1 MKETFGLMD
10 FIRAKAELPKI
21 KEPRYGSQ
29 LKHRANLHD
38 MLRERANSH
47 EK

>member
-38 MLRERANSH
+38 TWSERVNWHA
-47 EK
+47 K